1 MQCWE
6 FTHIHT
12 MLVLIILPR
21 VNREGWL
28 CFGFASYQFKS
39 TSSKIVCV
47 VGLMAMM
54 ADDPEHPDVFLLTDS
69 EHGETWTRER
79 EKAKRKWLIQGTV
92 RVWKGCIKIVK
103 WVRRFKLKLKPVSYY
118 FWHLFMLTIQKA
130 KNQTKRSLCFV
141 KLFVF
146 VNFIVVFMRGLVFL
160 SESLSVFLAHLHALN
175 DCNALN
181 DYKFNLKESK

>member
-12 MLVLIILPR
+12 MLALIILPR

-28 CFGFASYQFKS
+28 CFDFASYQFKS

-103 WVRRFKLKLKPVSYY
+103 WVRRFKLKLKLVSYY
-118 FWHLFMLTIQKA
+118 FWHLFMLTIQKVE
-130 KNQTKRSLCFV
+130 KPDQNLLSCL
-141 KLFVF
+141 
-146 VNFIVVFMRGLVFL
+146 FL
-160 SESLSVFLAHLHALN
+160 SILLSFSWGA
-175 DCNALN
+175 
-181 DYKFNLKESK
+181 